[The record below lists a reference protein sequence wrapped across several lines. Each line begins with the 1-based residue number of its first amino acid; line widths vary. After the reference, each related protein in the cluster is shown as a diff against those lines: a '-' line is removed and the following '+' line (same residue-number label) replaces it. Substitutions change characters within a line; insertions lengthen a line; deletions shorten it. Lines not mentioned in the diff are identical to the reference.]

1 MAATRRRSQT
11 GRIDKKV
18 VSSGGE
24 GRIIIRQPASLG
36 GGGRVRDVTIEIEI
50 DGVGLSSFKRDL
62 IAQISRVLISTPD
75 DQLRGSSRESAEQ
88 VARRFISTRRVQNE
102 WDEAIG
108 PFYETAALVQWLK
121 KNHRMNVQHQI
132 ERKEILAVKSGR
144 TLLYPTFQFDR
155 SGQPLPGLPLVLTV
169 LEQYLTDPWD
179 QALWLNSP
187 IDGEPN
193 GETAASLLR
202 AGRAD
207 EVVRMAEED
216 VARWAQ

>member
-1 MAATRRRSQT
+1 MAATHRHS
-11 GRIDKKV
+11 
-18 VSSGGE
+18 E
-24 GRIIIRQPASLG
+24 AGRIIKKASSSVDDKGRIVIRQPASLSG
-36 GGGRVRDVTIEIEI
+36 SRRAHDITIEI
-50 DGVGLSSFKRDL
+50 DGKDLSPFKRAL
-62 IAQISRVLISTPD
+62 IQKISSALVATPD
-75 DQLRGSSRESAEQ
+75 DELRGSAQESAEQ
-88 VARRFISTRRVQNE
+88 VARRFIATKRVENE

-108 PFYETAALVQWLK
+108 PFYETKTLVHWLN

-132 ERKEILAVKSGR
+132 DRKQVLAVKSGR

-155 SGQPLPGLPLVLTV
+155 SGQPLPGLPRVLEV

-187 IDGEPN
+187 IDGEPD
-193 GETAASLLR
+193 GETAATFLR

-207 EVVRMAEED
+207 DVVRMAQED